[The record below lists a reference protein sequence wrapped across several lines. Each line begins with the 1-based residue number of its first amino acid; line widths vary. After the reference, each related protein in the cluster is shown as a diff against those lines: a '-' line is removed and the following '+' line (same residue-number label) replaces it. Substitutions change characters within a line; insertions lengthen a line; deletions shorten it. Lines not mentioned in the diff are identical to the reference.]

1 MQSIERDPSKLNPYP
16 FVLIALYLSFFAK
29 CGLIY
34 ATNQFAS
41 KENTT
46 FSAVW
51 GFCKTKIKSILGFYL
66 LNFPLV
72 LLAVFIPELFRLSE
86 LNFVLA
92 WVVDTIISFLV
103 TSFFTLSIC
112 TIAINNLDAGLG
124 LFYGFLIMYRKF
136 FHIVILISVYILIQ
150 ILLTWLTGNVLL
162 GVILIVPL
170 TVTMTLA
177 YREFVTGVSY
187 LMPSNPETTA

>member
-1 MQSIERDPSKLNPYP
+1 MYFIERDPANCIPYP
-16 FVLIALYLSFFAK
+16 FVLIALYFSFFAK

-41 KENTT
+41 KQYTT

-51 GFCKTKIKSILGFYL
+51 GFCKTKMKSILGFYL
-66 LNFPLV
+66 LSFPLV
-72 LLAVFIPELFRLSE
+72 LLAFRLSE

-92 WVVDTIISFLV
+92 WVVDTVITFLI
-103 TSFFTLSIC
+103 TSFFAISIC
-112 TIAINNLDAGLG
+112 TIAINNLGAGLG
-124 LFYGFLIMYRKF
+124 LLYGFLVMYKKF
-136 FHIVILISVYILIQ
+136 FHIVILSSVYILIQ

-162 GVILIVPL
+162 GVILMVPL

-187 LMPSNPETTA
+187 PMPSNPETTA